1 MRDYCPSKKEQEKL
15 KIKKSNKASKK
26 SKKRGEE
33 NTHKSLWISF
43 LSVFVVLV
51 VGVLLF
57 FAFKKEFSQLYQL
70 KTNRSVLLIKDDLPR
85 AFLFFDVSNE
95 ELIVIDL
102 NDFDSSLDFDRE
114 KFSQAILEEASFS
127 SEVEKRIFYSFL
139 LDNVIDDHL
148 DYQSPSLGREELT
161 ESLKNKKYYYY
172 FLKNPDVSW
181 KYLDFSSDNITNI
194 SEQLRQE
201 ESFFNC
207 PVAIVNTTDQPGLA
221 NKLASLL
228 EKASFLIIKKDSN
241 SSNLEESYFVY
252 DPQLDECAVLLDKL
266 KEIMPETKVKEDHQ
280 AAQAE
285 RAGLVIYIGQ
295 DLADLYFL
303 FVNLFHGHF

>member
-33 NTHKSLWISF
+33 TANKSLLISL
-43 LSVFVVLV
+43 LSVFVILV
-51 VGVLLF
+51 IGVVVF
-57 FAFKKEFSQLYQL
+57 FAFKKEFGRLYQL
-70 KTNRSVLLIKDDLPR
+70 KNNRSVLLLEDDLPR
-85 AFLFFDVSNE
+85 AFLFFDVAND
-95 ELIVIDL
+95 ELVLVDL
-102 NDFDSSLDFDRE
+102 KNFDSNLDFDRE

-139 LDNVIDDHL
+139 LDSVIDDHF
-148 DYQSPSLGREELT
+148 DYQFSSLGKEELS
-161 ESLKNKKYYYY
+161 EAFKNKKYYYY
-172 FLKNPDVSW
+172 FLKNPDVNW
-181 KYLDFSSDNITNI
+181 RYVDFSSDGISSI
-194 SEQLRQE
+194 SEKLRQE

-303 FVNLFHGHF
+303 FIDLFHGHF

>member
-1 MRDYCPSKKEQEKL
+1 MWGSC
-15 KIKKSNKASKK
+15 
-26 SKKRGEE
+26 
-33 NTHKSLWISF
+33 
-43 LSVFVVLV
+43 
-51 VGVLLF
+51 F
-57 FAFKKEFSQLYQL
+57 FFIFKKEFSQLYQL
-70 KTNRSVLLIKDDLPR
+70 KKNSSVLLIKDDLPR
-85 AFLFFDVSNE
+85 AFLFFDVANQ
-95 ELIVIDL
+95 ELVVIDL
-102 NDFDSSLDFDRE
+102 QDFDSNLDFDRE

-127 SEVEKRIFYSFL
+127 SEIEKRIFYSFL
-139 LDNVIDDHL
+139 LDNVIDDHFV
-148 DYQSPSLGREELT
+148 YQTPSLGREELT
-161 ESLKNKKYYYY
+161 EAFKSKKYYYY
-172 FLKNPDVSW
+172 FLKNPEVSW

-207 PVAIVNTTDQPGLA
+207 PVAIVNTTNQPGLA

-228 EKASFLIIKKDSN
+228 EKVSFLIIKKDSN

-252 DPQLDECAVLLDKL
+252 DPQLEECDLLLDKL
-266 KEIMPETKVKEDHQ
+266 KEIMPEAKVKEDHQ